1 VDYLKW
7 EIWIETGDEL
17 RVFEFVGM
25 DDKTSLFFL
34 RKLKIFLIKVIIF

>member
-1 VDYLKW
+1 MDYLKW
-7 EIWIETGDEL
+7 EIWIEKGEEL